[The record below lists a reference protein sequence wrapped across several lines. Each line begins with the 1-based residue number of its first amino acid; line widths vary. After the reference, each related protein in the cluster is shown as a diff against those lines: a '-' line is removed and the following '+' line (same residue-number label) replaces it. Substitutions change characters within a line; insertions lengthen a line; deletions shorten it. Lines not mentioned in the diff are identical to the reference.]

1 MVGLGPTM
9 AELDT
14 LRETAV
20 NHGVDPLSL
29 EPLRDKPNQLVA
41 LLCDGLRVEPAF
53 YHREN
58 IVNDDGFLSVEGISP
73 VTGARVTG
81 FKTAPALTDL
91 DEFIHFLDWNGDGWL
106 SVTEV
111 ATAFASLLPVDQ
123 EGVEQFVRD
132 NFNVDQGGLIG
143 EEELKEQ
150 ILPFCGE
157 RLWEIIRAAP
167 IIEPPQI
174 TRKSARSELL
184 AWFNHVD
191 INRSGDV
198 ELSDIRFAIA
208 STMYKGLGDSVDIE
222 TKETVTQFFLA
233 EADLCGEGKLSKEEF
248 LDLVSPSF
256 KANLPEHGPR
266 QPHDADAAAGGV
278 TTDRSRGQSVA
289 KRGSRS
295 TEADGTPVLLNDQKP
310 STTQKLDFR
319 VFAPLSGETLV
330 LNVTTDQTIG
340 DIKRQVTQ
348 KWQDMAPIMLWLCG
362 QSLDD
367 DSQNTAAFPQLRR
380 GCVITA
386 LPGAAKHSKC
396 IIS

>member
-132 NFNVDQGGLIG
+132 NFNVDQGGLI
-143 EEELKEQ
+143 
-150 ILPFCGE
+150 E
-157 RLWEIIRAAP
+157 R
-167 IIEPPQI
+167 
-174 TRKSARSELL
+174 K
-184 AWFNHVD
+184 N
-191 INRSGDV
+191 
-198 ELSDIRFAIA
+198 
-208 STMYKGLGDSVDIE
+208 
-222 TKETVTQFFLA
+222 
-233 EADLCGEGKLSKEEF
+233 
-248 LDLVSPSF
+248 
-256 KANLPEHGPR
+256 
-266 QPHDADAAAGGV
+266 
-278 TTDRSRGQSVA
+278 
-289 KRGSRS
+289 
-295 TEADGTPVLLNDQKP
+295 
-310 STTQKLDFR
+310 
-319 VFAPLSGETLV
+319 
-330 LNVTTDQTIG
+330 
-340 DIKRQVTQ
+340 
-348 KWQDMAPIMLWLCG
+348 
-362 QSLDD
+362 
-367 DSQNTAAFPQLRR
+367 
-380 GCVITA
+380 
-386 LPGAAKHSKC
+386 
-396 IIS
+396 